1 MNFLKQRYQ
10 ELDKLRYSEENIA
23 ELFSI
28 LNKIITFLQE
38 KDPDRI
44 TNKPLHFVLLTKER
58 EFKRFYYEELKSIP
72 EKVFESARTNLM
84 SDLRHYCTIYWNWL
98 EDSPGSK

>member
-1 MNFLKQRYQ
+1 MLFCLKRIYSKSWLYFNKIVPMNLLKQRYL

-38 KDPDRI
+38 KDSDRI
-44 TNKPLHFVLLTKER
+44 TNKSLHFVLLTKER

-72 EKVFESARTNLM
+72 EKVFES
-84 SDLRHYCTIYWNWL
+84 
-98 EDSPGSK
+98 